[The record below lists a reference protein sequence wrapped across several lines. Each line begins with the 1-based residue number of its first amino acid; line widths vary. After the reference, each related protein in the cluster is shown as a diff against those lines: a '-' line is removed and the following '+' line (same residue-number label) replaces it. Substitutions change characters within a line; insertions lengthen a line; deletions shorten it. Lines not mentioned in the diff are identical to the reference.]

1 MQEDTILFKLS
12 VEEREQVLQHAFPSE
27 ELQRKLRL
35 GVREGK
41 SLAFDLTYEQL
52 EELAE
57 CSANAAEDARS
68 RKLRRAFDRLCD
80 RVEEALDG
88 LDNEEATMPADLI
101 AAMPPELMREIR
113 RIAESKAFRSLDDM
127 QVELER
133 IRQEYNRRPQADFL
147 GLSPLQVGKL
157 VFAPLDSDDSA
168 VKCNDGLTMEDVGD
182 TEFFANARIILEAV
196 VREGGVK
203 VTDRGNFNRAFV
215 RQMLEATDFRSEFV
229 RFEIEQG
236 KAINEAQIG
245 MLHWLR
251 VVLTR
256 SGFLR
261 KDKGRY
267 HVPKNRVLLLE
278 DENAGKLYRDL
289 FVTHFNDFNLAYGD
303 YGDEHPEVQDTVGY
317 TVWALGQ
324 EAREWKSA
332 DELAATVFLPAVR
345 QELRDEWWVDAPGVL
360 LSSRVLFPLKRFGL
374 VETKTAG
381 DDAVGRISMN
391 DARVTPL
398 FDKFLRFN
406 LAD

>member
-1 MQEDTILFKLS
+1 MQEDTISFKLS

-41 SLAFDLTYEQL
+41 SLAFDLTYEHL

-57 CSANAAEDARS
+57 CLANAAEDAKS

-80 RVEEALDG
+80 RVEGA
-88 LDNEEATMPADLI
+88 
-101 AAMPPELMREIR
+101 
-113 RIAESKAFRSLDDM
+113 
-127 QVELER
+127 
-133 IRQEYNRRPQADFL
+133 
-147 GLSPLQVGKL
+147 
-157 VFAPLDSDDSA
+157 
-168 VKCNDGLTMEDVGD
+168 
-182 TEFFANARIILEAV
+182 
-196 VREGGVK
+196 
-203 VTDRGNFNRAFV
+203 
-215 RQMLEATDFRSEFV
+215 
-229 RFEIEQG
+229 
-236 KAINEAQIG
+236 
-245 MLHWLR
+245 
-251 VVLTR
+251 R
-256 SGFLR
+256 SGLLR
-261 KDKGRY
+261 KNKGRY

-278 DENAGKLYRDL
+278 DENAGKLYRNL

-303 YGDEHPEVQDTVGY
+303 YGEEHPEVQDTVGY

-332 DELAATVFLPAVR
+332 DELAATVSLPAVR

-374 VETKTAG
+374 VETKTAAG
-381 DDAVGRISMN
+381 DAVGRISMN